1 VGLPESFTGGMAGAH
16 PQQPQFTPTQGSAN
30 PQPQFQP
37 GMDIR
42 PQARELRGLSPA
54 FVSIEDQLSKR
65 FPEAIAKLRDPGLD
79 YTRAMISIRPRG
91 GKQSQFM
98 PLADFVITDFAEACA
113 LEARQGGPLTVTVE
127 PNDGVRPRFVFGFD
141 APHVDIA
148 PESVNKTLQDQVD
161 ALKLQIQRDRELAE
175 LGRGGGAAQMS
186 EDEREM
192 KFLQKM
198 QMYKNIFAPAG
209 TAAAPV
215 DPMKMM
221 QDTMNMTGNMV
232 GAALGMV
239 KNVGQATQALNPAAS
254 AGAVAAA
261 EANAWMGVVKEGMPV
276 VKELVPVVIQGV
288 QAMKG
293 PAGESAAAAAA
304 VADVA

>member
-1 VGLPESFTGGMAGAH
+1 
-16 PQQPQFTPTQGSAN
+16 
-30 PQPQFQP
+30 
-37 GMDIR
+37 MDMK

-79 YTRAMISIRPRG
+79 YTRAMISIRARG

-113 LEARQGGPLTVTVE
+113 LEAKQGGPLTVTVE

-141 APHVDIA
+141 APHVDIP
-148 PESVNKTLQDQVD
+148 PESVNKTLQDQLD
-161 ALKLQIQRDRELAE
+161 ALKQQMQREKELAS
-175 LGRGGGAAQMS
+175 LGGGGAQAQIS

-192 KFLQKM
+192 RFLQKM

-209 TAAAPV
+209 SATPAP

-261 EANAWMGVVKEGMPV
+261 EANAWMGVVKEGVPV
-276 VKELVPVVIQGV
+276 IKEIVPVVMQGMS
-288 QAMKG
+288 AMKG
-293 PAGESAAAAAA
+293 AAGESAAAAAA